1 PVCRPVLDMLNDITH
16 PFFWL
21 HIVQTA
27 CAQYQNGK
35 RLRRST
41 YIQDSFIVIA
51 LPKRLS
57 SLQGFSLPEC
67 IRSAYTL
74 LITCALKHAGC
85 SLLSLPEMS

>member
-1 PVCRPVLDMLNDITH
+1 MLNDITH

-67 IRSAYTL
+67 IRSAV
-74 LITCALKHAGC
+74 
-85 SLLSLPEMS
+85 SVQPEPSGQNLTN